1 MGKLSEKIT
10 MVLLIIITLLTA
22 FIIFKIYDL
31 EKINRDLDLK
41 MAYVEDN
48 IASISSDIS
57 TTITDS
63 LEKKNTIINEFT
75 YDIKDIKGE
84 NVSLQLKLLPKTYSP
99 ENKYYF
105 SFFLE
110 DGSSKL
116 VEAQANPANYL
127 VASLEFPFKEDL
139 ELNYIE
145 ESKDEKNIEK
155 LEGIYD
161 LEEDLLAPFI
171 SINSGFTQLFPDNNR
186 FVLEDT
192 FEISYDFNRSYY
204 KEDKG
209 IEEGDIYL
217 SLDGNILDSFPM
229 KKGKRTQVD
238 GLEYEFSDNEEV
250 YKYTFKDY
258 TGELKDDDSEIE
270 IYAIAKHS
278 KGFKVKLPLG
288 KISNSSDE
296 DIMNDEDPNVY
307 ESETK
312 NSIIL
317 EH

>member
-155 LEGIYD
+155 LEGI
-161 LEEDLLAPFI
+161 
-171 SINSGFTQLFPDNNR
+171 
-186 FVLEDT
+186 
-192 FEISYDFNRSYY
+192 
-204 KEDKG
+204 
-209 IEEGDIYL
+209 
-217 SLDGNILDSFPM
+217 
-229 KKGKRTQVD
+229 
-238 GLEYEFSDNEEV
+238 
-250 YKYTFKDY
+250 
-258 TGELKDDDSEIE
+258 
-270 IYAIAKHS
+270 
-278 KGFKVKLPLG
+278 
-288 KISNSSDE
+288 
-296 DIMNDEDPNVY
+296 
-307 ESETK
+307 
-312 NSIIL
+312 
-317 EH
+317 